1 VAESP
6 VQLHDD
12 TERLIVIVGSPAKAS
27 GDDDRLTARLGQ
39 PMRSLDTSDVAE
51 LEHALNPVCHIAER
65 IDQQLTPAVTQAP
78 VKDRCQP
85 RCGRPATLARC
96 TQPGNRSVGVATL
109 GKVKDEAKT
118 VLKALYLGTCLINGL
133 KSLDADSGFHPGGVK
148 CGAVGGAVFEADG
161 VTISAAAAAGAQT
174 YADKV
179 FGQFEP
185 DVMRV
190 DTGLAKSNY
199 FALCGDATTAPLLC
213 GGRFLN
219 DDVID
224 VTYSYLLSGA
234 DPRAPLDGSASSD
247 PLVNQLKALVSDGV
261 QYSSNPAQNNDNATA
276 PDPTNPNQFHPN
288 ISQGFPYSAAPF

>member
-1 VAESP
+1 MKNTTHLLCGTSVLA
-6 VQLHDD
+6 
-12 TERLIVIVGSPAKAS
+12 LILATGACGNDHAKA
-27 GDDDRLTARLGQ
+27 DAFVPPAIDAAPQ
-39 PMRSLDTSDVAE
+39 PKVYRQI
-51 LEHALNPVCHIAER
+51 EH
-65 IDQQLTPAVTQAP
+65 
-78 VKDRCQP
+78 
-85 RCGRPATLARC
+85 LAR
-96 TQPGNRSVGVATL
+96 PGINEALLISNDFLNGYNATAPSFTGVDAATL

-148 CGAVGGAVFEADG
+148 CGAVGGAVFDADG
-161 VTISAAAAAGAQT
+161 VTISAAAATGAQT

-179 FGQFEP
+179 FDQFEP